1 MRIDLRTAALTDS
14 EEQRVRIAARLL
26 GAQRIEARLSP
37 WDGTRCDVVVVNG
50 DDAYGRQVMA
60 LAQKRRVG
68 IVAYAA
74 EAIAFD
80 DAAHCRVT
88 EGTAGSLVAALL
100 GVIGAVREGSA
111 PPSSSAKAGHAASGH
126 AEDAAPLMQLAQ
138 DAWRGRDIDAV
149 VAGRRISIRASLGR
163 VLAASLSDMLAARDA
178 LSHHGGPGEFV
189 LVPERHRGVGEVA
202 WSLDAFLIDSALRG
216 RSVLPPFVGTAY
228 GLRDWPDLGSAQ
240 EALTPLRVARWLH
253 QRSGCVLDRA
263 RLAGVATDEVNA
275 CLWAFRAGN
284 LLVIGEPTPAT
295 PVAETRPGRATTPL
309 LSKLAARFGLAW

>member
-1 MRIDLRTAALTDS
+1 M
-14 EEQRVRIAARLL
+14 AARLL
-26 GAQRIEARLSP
+26 GAQRIDAKLSP

-74 EAIAFD
+74 QAIDFD

-88 EGTAGSLVAALL
+88 EGTAGSLVTALL
-100 GVIGAVREGSA
+100 GVIGAMRESHA
-111 PPSSSAKAGHAASGH
+111 PASSPAKAGHAATPH
-126 AEDAAPLMQLAQ
+126 TEDSLPLTTLAQ
-138 DAWRGRDIDAV
+138 DAWRGRDVDAV

-163 VLAASLSDMLAARDA
+163 VLTGSLSDMLAVRDA
-178 LSHHGGPGEFV
+178 LSHHGETAEFV
-189 LVPERHRGVGEVA
+189 RVPERHPGVGEVA
-202 WSLDAFLIDSALRG
+202 WSLDAFLIDGALRG
-216 RSVLPPFVGTAY
+216 RHALPAFVGTAY

-240 EALTPLRVARWLH
+240 ETMTPLRVARWLH

-263 RLAGVATDEVNA
+263 QQAGIAADEVNA
-275 CLWAFRAGN
+275 CLWAFRASN
-284 LLVIGEPTPAT
+284 LLVIGEPPPAA
-295 PVAETRPGRATTPL
+295 PVAETKPARAATPL